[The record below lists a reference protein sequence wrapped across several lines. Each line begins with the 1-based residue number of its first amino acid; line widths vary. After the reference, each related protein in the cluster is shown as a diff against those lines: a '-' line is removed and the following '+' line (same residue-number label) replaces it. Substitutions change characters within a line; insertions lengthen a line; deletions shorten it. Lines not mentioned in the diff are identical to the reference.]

1 MSRETDQEN
10 NIATTG
16 RAKQL
21 TIMVPGSSGN
31 LGPGFDAL
39 ALALAVYTKLK
50 FTLTDDENQ
59 KGPIVQFHG
68 ALAHALSSDKS
79 NLIERTLKYAWKDNP
94 ELLRRAVVEVES
106 AIPLARGLGSS
117 ASAAVGAAWAANYFL
132 DTKVCPDTVLAQ
144 ATAIEGHPD
153 NAAASLFGGM
163 VVCACKSESVG
174 AGSPRPH
181 LQEILTQKLAWPDKW
196 KTLLVVPHY
205 TLATAE
211 ARAVLPTQVSLADGT
226 SNVQNACMVVAAV
239 ANSDDEALS
248 FALRD
253 KFHEP
258 YRERLVAELPEL
270 RKDLTKLPILGCV
283 LSGAGSSILVIVADS
298 HKQEVFAH
306 LNQWTENK
314 GMGDKILDL
323 NVDNQ
328 GVQQVNE

>member
-1 MSRETDQEN
+1 MSTQADKE
-10 NIATTG
+10 
-16 RAKQL
+16 KQISASGNSKQV

-39 ALALAVYTKLK
+39 ALALSVYTKLK
-50 FTLTDDENQ
+50 VSLADENRN
-59 KGPIVQFHG
+59 GPVVQFHG
-68 ALAHALSSDKS
+68 PLAHALSNDKN
-79 NLIERTLKYAWKDNP
+79 NLIERTLKHVWKDNP
-94 ELLRRAVVEVES
+94 ELLSRAVVEVES

-132 DTKVCPDTVLAQ
+132 DTNVCPDTVLAQ

-153 NAAASLFGGM
+153 NAAASLLGGM
-163 VVCACKSESVG
+163 VVSSCKTL
-174 AGSPRPH
+174 PDNTK
-181 LQEILTQKLAWPDKW
+181 QILTQTLQWPNKW

-211 ARAVLPTQVSLADGT
+211 ARAVLPAQVSLADGI

-239 ANSDDEALS
+239 ANRDDEALS

-270 RKDLTKLPILGCV
+270 RKNLAKLPILGCV
-283 LSGAGSSILVIVADS
+283 LSGAGSSILVIAADN

-306 LNQWTENK
+306 LTAWADNR
-314 GMGDKILDL
+314 GMHDKVLDL

-328 GVQQVNE
+328 GVERVDE